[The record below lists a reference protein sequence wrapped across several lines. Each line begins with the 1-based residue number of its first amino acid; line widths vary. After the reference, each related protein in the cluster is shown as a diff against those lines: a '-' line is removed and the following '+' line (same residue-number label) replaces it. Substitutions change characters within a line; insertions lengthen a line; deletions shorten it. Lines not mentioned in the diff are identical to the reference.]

1 MSNMKQFC
9 ILLLILIFAL
19 PAQAQIITGEIE
31 YNAETARN
39 ETFSKPIEKVSY
51 NKIYNH
57 FFDSNN
63 IENLNYLFKG
73 ITELKDRKLAKF
85 SDGSYGVQYYDDP
98 MFSWYYSQNGKLI
111 NFTQKDSLSY
121 PCRITKFKPDGSIT
135 NNGYRVSEKESYIF
149 TPDGKL
155 LAHWLG
161 NNCYDENNNIIMT
174 RKIMN

>member
-1 MSNMKQFC
+1 MKRF
-9 ILLLILIFAL
+9 ILILSFL
-19 PAQAQIITGEIE
+19 FFLMPVQAKIITGEVE
-31 YNAETARN
+31 YNTDLARE
-39 ETFSKPIEKVSY
+39 ETFSKPLEKISFD
-51 NKIYNH
+51 KIYTR

-63 IENLNYLFKG
+63 IENLNYLFQG

-85 SDGSYGVQYYDDP
+85 SDGSYGIQYYDDP

-111 NFTQKDSLSY
+111 NFTQKDSEGY
-121 PCRITKFKPDGSIT
+121 PHRVTKFKPDGSVANT
-135 NNGYRVSEKESYIF
+135 GYRVSEKESFIF

-174 RKIMN
+174 RKVVK